1 METRFTI
8 YSMLGSMT
16 NFNNLDV
23 ATNFFNEKKDS
34 KTLVDNKTNTTII
47 SREHVLCGVIKTG
60 IKHCGDVKI
69 YTLSDTTGE
78 KVTSTGEL
86 LEDAMKRFIN
96 MDIEDCTKERK
107 FETHYEEL
115 S

>member
-1 METRFTI
+1 
-8 YSMLGSMT
+8 MLGSII
-16 NFNNLDV
+16 NIDSLDV

-34 KTLVDNKTNTTII
+34 KTLMDNKTNTTII
-47 SREHVLCGVIKTG
+47 SREHLCCGVIHTG

-69 YTLSDTTGE
+69 YTLSDTGE

-96 MDIEDCTKERK
+96 MDIEDCSKERK
-107 FETHYEEL
+107 FDTHYEEL